1 MKMAGE
7 EWTRQAIISFDGG
20 GIRGY
25 GSLLI
30 LRALMEKVGIE
41 ERRIDPA
48 IKSSFS
54 PCIYK
59 PTKVGF
65 STPYTKDVESFEANV
80 VTETNPSGL
89 SNDCLFLP
97 CHYFD
102 YGAGTST
109 GGLISIMLFC
119 LRMTVHDC
127 INEYKILGDKIFGH
141 PRPCSWLGILWPKYS
156 SDSLKRVI
164 NEATGRHNKTGY
176 RLNYEIEEQLS
187 QCIVVAY
194 PDSNAR
200 GDVPYLFRT
209 YERPSLTRDDVYEQ
223 FKSDPRHHPS
233 VIPLHKVA
241 RATAAAPAYFR
252 PVRILPAHRGTPLPA
267 IRFKDGGFG
276 CNNPSEEAY
285 HDVVEAHGGLS
296 KNIGPFIS
304 IGTGVG
310 KFRLFSNKKGNFRDV
325 YANAVAAIKR
335 PTLTTLAH
343 KSMSYLAKFD
353 KEKRFPYYRFDGG
366 EVLGEVAMDQWK
378 TQKSKHRSRAQR
390 QPGSKTLED
399 IQRAVEEYLQEKGVQ
414 MKLEECAK
422 LLVRR
427 RRLRSNNASRWER
440 YATTSYYLCKDG
452 TCEKARF
459 NTSLEF
465 RTDLESTH
473 GYEACDTLDERL
485 EERRRYWWLYPS

>member
-1 MKMAGE
+1 MAGE

-30 LRALMEKVGIE
+30 LRALMEKVGLE

-54 PCIYK
+54 PCMYK
-59 PTKVGF
+59 PTKIGF
-65 STPYTKDVESFEANV
+65 STPYIEDVDSFEANV
-80 VTETNPSGL
+80 VTETNLSGL
-89 SNDCLFLP
+89 FNDSLFLP

-141 PRPCSWLGILWPKYS
+141 PRPCSLFGILWPKYS
-156 SDSLKRVI
+156 SDTLKRVV
-164 NEATGRHNKTGY
+164 NEATGRHNNTGY
-176 RLNYEIEEQLS
+176 RLNYEVEEQLS

-194 PDSNAR
+194 PDSNVR

-209 YERPSLTRDDVYEQ
+209 YEPPQRARDDVYEQ
-223 FKSDPRHHPS
+223 FRSDPKHHPS
-233 VIPLHKVA
+233 AIPLHKVA

-252 PVRILPAHRGTPLPA
+252 PVRILPAHRGRPLPA
-267 IRFKDGGFG
+267 MRFKDGGFG

-310 KFRLFSNKKGNFRDV
+310 KFRLFSNKKGNFQDV
-325 YANAVAAIKR
+325 CANAIAALKT
-335 PTLTTLAH
+335 PTLTTLAD

-353 KEKRFPYYRFDGG
+353 RAERFPYYRFDGG
-366 EVLGEVAMDQWK
+366 EVLGQVAMDQWK
-378 TQKSKHRSRAQR
+378 THKPKHRSREQK
-390 QPGSKTLED
+390 QPGAKTLEV
-399 IQRAVEEYLQEKGVQ
+399 IQRAVGAYLEGKDVQ
-414 MKLEECAK
+414 TNLEDCAR
-422 LLVRR
+422 LLVQR
-427 RRLRSNNASRWER
+427 RRLRTEDSSMWER

-459 NTSLEF
+459 NTSLDF
-465 RTDLESTH
+465 RNHLESCH
-473 GYEACDTLDERL
+473 GFEARGTLDEKL
-485 EERRRYWWLYPS
+485 EECRQYWWVYPD